1 MNKFVREQ
9 LIKKSSSMLE
19 NKKKMEHLN
28 KTIELNDRSID
39 YMENELLR
47 SKDLYNLTENDID
60 KEKVELNEYILFSLK
75 YLKEM
80 YTKSLVEFR
89 KVIK

>member
-39 YMENELLR
+39 YMENELFR
-47 SKDLYNLTENDID
+47 SKDLYNLTENDLD